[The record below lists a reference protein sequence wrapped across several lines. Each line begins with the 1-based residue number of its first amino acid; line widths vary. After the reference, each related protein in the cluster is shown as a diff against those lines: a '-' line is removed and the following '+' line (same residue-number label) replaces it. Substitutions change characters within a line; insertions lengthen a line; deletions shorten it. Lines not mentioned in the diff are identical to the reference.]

1 MPPNQVNDQELQFKK
16 RARRRLVGA
25 VALVLLMVTVLP
37 MILDDRANQAP
48 QQDIEITIPSQ
59 EGSDFTSKIVPLD
72 PQEATETE
80 VAEVP
85 LESPQPANNSASVQP
100 DPGAAN
106 STKAEVA
113 KAEPPAEE
121 AKLKAAQNKPADV
134 KPAEADG
141 STFFVQIGV
150 YSDAGNVKKLQDK
163 LQAQGYKSFTEKIAT
178 SKGEKIRL
186 RAGPFNSRF
195 DAETALAKIKDS
207 GLSGIVVRNS

>member
-1 MPPNQVNDQELQFKK
+1 MPPNQPSDQELQFKK

-25 VALVLLMVTVLP
+25 VALVLLMITVLP
-37 MILDDRANQAP
+37 MILDDRADQAP

-59 EGSDFTSKIVPLD
+59 EGADFTSKIVPLD
-72 PQEATETE
+72 PQEAAETQ

-85 LESPQPANNSASVQP
+85 LEVPQQAVGAVPAQPEAGVADSA
-100 DPGAAN
+100 N
-106 STKAEVA
+106 AEAA
-113 KAEPPAEE
+113 KAEPPAPD
-121 AKLKAAQNKPADV
+121 AKLKAVENKPADV
-134 KPAEADG
+134 KSTEADG

-163 LQAQGYKSFTEKIAT
+163 LQAHGYKSFTEKVAT

-195 DAETALAKIKDS
+195 EAETALAKIKDS
-207 GLSGIVVRNS
+207 GLSGMVVRNI